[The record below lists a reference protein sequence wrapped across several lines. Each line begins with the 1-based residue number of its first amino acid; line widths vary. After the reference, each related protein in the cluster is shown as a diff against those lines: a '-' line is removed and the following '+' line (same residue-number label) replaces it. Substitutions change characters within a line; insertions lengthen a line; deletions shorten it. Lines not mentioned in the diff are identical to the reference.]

1 MTAKALSIPWLAAVA
16 LVAGCGGGA
25 EPKSVPDLR
34 GQRLDVAERRL
45 EAAGLDF
52 ERVGGGTLGIV
63 VRSNWSVCDQ
73 DPKPGRKASKVT
85 LIVDR
90 DCPPP
95 PLAIVPD
102 LTGRT
107 LEKAEDIL
115 IERGI
120 GYDVELIA
128 EEESGPPLIVC
139 EQSASGVSA
148 SEVTLYV
155 AGDCDPPEPVPPLV
169 PELSGLALDEAKRLL
184 DRRGI
189 EYVVEPLDDKPVV
202 DALWEV
208 CFQEPFAK
216 ERARFV
222 TIFAEDDCD

>member
-1 MTAKALSIPWLAAVA
+1 MTVKTSFIPLLTAVA
-16 LVAGCGGGA
+16 LVSGCGG
-25 EPKSVPDLR
+25 ETDPKTVPDLR
-34 GQRLDVAERRL
+34 GERLDVAERRL

-52 ERVGGGTLGIV
+52 ERVGGGAVGIV

-73 DPKPGRKASKVT
+73 DPKPGRAATKVT

-95 PLAIVPD
+95 PLPIVPYV
-102 LTGRT
+102 TGKPLRIAKDT
-107 LEKAEDIL
+107 LID
-115 IERGI
+115 RGI
-120 GYDVELIA
+120 EFEI
-128 EEESGPPLIVC
+128 ESLDGREGDLARIVC
-139 EQSASGVSA
+139 DQSVSDISA

-155 AGDCDPPEPVPPLV
+155 AVDCNPPSPRPPVV

-189 EYVVEPLDDKPVV
+189 EYVVEPLDEKPVV

-208 CFQEPFAK
+208 CFQEPIADG
-216 ERARFV
+216 RAWFV
-222 TIFAEDDCD
+222 TLFAEDDCD

>member
-1 MTAKALSIPWLAAVA
+1 MDVKGFTPFLAAVA
-16 LVAGCGGGA
+16 LFAGCGGET
-25 EPKSVPDLR
+25 EPKTVPDLR
-34 GQRLDVAERRL
+34 GERLDVAERRL
-45 EAAGLDF
+45 EAAGLDW

-63 VRSNWSVCDQ
+63 VRSNWSICDQ
-73 DPKPGRKASKVT
+73 DPKPGRRATKVT

-95 PLAIVPD
+95 PLPIVPD
-102 LTGRT
+102 LTGEV
-107 LEKAEDIL
+107 LEEAEDEL

-120 GYDVELIA
+120 GYDIEPIDGLG
-128 EEESGPPLIVC
+128 SGVPLIVC

-155 AGDCDPPEPVPPLV
+155 AGDCDPPDPIPPRV

-189 EYVVEPLDDKPVV
+189 GYVVEPLDGKPVV

-208 CFQEPFAK
+208 CYSDPVPGA
-216 ERARFV
+216 RAWFV
-222 TIFAEDDCD
+222 TLSAQDDCA